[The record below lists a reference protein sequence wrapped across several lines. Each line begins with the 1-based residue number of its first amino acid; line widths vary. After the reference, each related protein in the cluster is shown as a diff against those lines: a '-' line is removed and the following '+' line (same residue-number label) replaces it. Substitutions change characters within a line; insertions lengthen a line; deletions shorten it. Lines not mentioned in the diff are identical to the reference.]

1 MASRVFR
8 STALIAVVG
17 AGLLSA
23 ACTIPTETA
32 EATTSVE
39 VSPLSTVAA
48 DVPAALTGKVVFLD
62 PGHSGANDDSINT
75 QVPTGRGGTKNCQ
88 TTGTNTDAGFPEHTF
103 NWEVASLVKSEL
115 ESQGA
120 TVVLSRPDDVSV
132 GSCVDAR
139 AEAANSSGADVVVS
153 IHADGAAAGAEGF
166 HVCYSAPPLNTVQ
179 AGPSVT
185 FAETMRDSLVTAGL
199 TPSTYIGDGGLAPRA
214 DLTGLNLSQRPSILV
229 ELGNMRNA
237 DEAARMTSPDGQQE
251 YATAVTSG
259 VTAFLT
265 TP

>member
-1 MASRVFR
+1 MSGAPPGCTSGPFYRVIPTSVVGARYRERVRRNQSDTVKPSRGSNMASRVFR

-115 ESQGA
+115 EGQGA
-120 TVVLSRPDDVSV
+120 TVVLSRPDDISV

-139 AEAANSSGADVVVS
+139 AEAANSSGAD
-153 IHADGAAAGAEGF
+153 
-166 HVCYSAPPLNTVQ
+166 
-179 AGPSVT
+179 
-185 FAETMRDSLVTAGL
+185 
-199 TPSTYIGDGGLAPRA
+199 
-214 DLTGLNLSQRPSILV
+214 
-229 ELGNMRNA
+229 
-237 DEAARMTSPDGQQE
+237 
-251 YATAVTSG
+251 
-259 VTAFLT
+259 
-265 TP
+265 